1 MSEYFIA
8 KLGYLIA
15 CILVFYIIL
24 SHIDK
29 QHQKT
34 KKEVLMAQTQEMKGE

>member
-8 KLGYLIA
+8 KAGYLIA

-29 QHQKT
+29 RHQKE
-34 KKEVLMAQTQEMKGE
+34 KKEVLTAHTQEMKGE

>member
-24 SHIDK
+24 SHIDG
-29 QHQKT
+29 T
-34 KKEVLMAQTQEMKGE
+34 DTGNERRIT